1 MALKQDDRALLQLV
15 CERGQSYADLAGLL
29 GISEDEVR
37 AKARAALT
45 ELGGAD
51 PDAEVGLTDYL
62 LGQADPIGR
71 ADAVRYLQDDAEA
84 RELAMT
90 IATKL
95 QALAPGASLPSI
107 PEPRGRRRKPAA
119 AAASAPAADAPTV
132 TGPVQPASAPGAERT
147 VSLSQHQTRLLVGIA
162 AGGLILVFAILAI
175 AGVFGG
181 GGSSSSGASADATAA
196 AAQRDITPVKLS
208 PVGNSGVAGRADF
221 GLANDQLVVNLKLS
235 GLDPKPPKG
244 DVYVIWLM
252 LNDKLGYP
260 VNQLQPDANGSVSS
274 STPVPTPVAVAVGG
288 NAQSVLVSRTPAKQ
302 LSADIKKAVKASV
315 PVLQASGKPLA
326 TGDIPLAKGGSGS
339 ALGSGSGAG
348 ASTTTP
354 SIPSTTT
361 PSTTTSP
368 GG

>member
-84 RELAMT
+84 RELATT
-90 IATKL
+90 ISTKL
-95 QALAPGASLPSI
+95 QALAPSAALPSV

-119 AAASAPAADAPTV
+119 AAASAPAADAPAV
-132 TGPVQPASAPGAERT
+132 AGPAQPASAPAAERA

-162 AGGLILVFAILAI
+162 AAGLILVFAILAI
-175 AGVFGG
+175 VGVFGG
-181 GGSSSSGASADATAA
+181 GSSDNSGTSADATAA
-196 AAQRDITPVKLS
+196 EAQRNITPVKLS
-208 PVGNSGVAGRADF
+208 PVGNSGVAGRANF
-221 GLANDQLVVNLKLS
+221 GLTNDQLVVDLKLVRPRSEAAEGRRLRDLADAQRQARLS
-235 GLDPKPPKG
+235 GQPAAARRQRQRELEHPRADSRGGCRRRQRPVCTRHEDTG
-244 DVYVIWLM
+244 EAAQRRHQEGCQG
-252 LNDKLGYP
+252 LGARP
-260 VNQLQPDANGSVSS
+260 ASLR
-274 STPVPTPVAVAVGG
+274 
-288 NAQSVLVSRTPAKQ
+288 QS
-302 LSADIKKAVKASV
+302 
-315 PVLQASGKPLA
+315 LA

-339 ALGSGSGAG
+339 ALGSGSAG

-354 SIPSTTT
+354 TTTT
-361 PSTTTSP
+361 PTTTP